1 MLFLWGGVERIDGIL
16 LFLKEYSM
24 SKDQKN
30 KDLVTQLW
38 GWILFLICSALFII
52 SGVRARDVVTTAAS
66 VIFFLGC
73 VVFVIPL
80 IQAIRREE

>member
-1 MLFLWGGVERIDGIL
+1 
-16 LFLKEYSM
+16 M
-24 SKDQKN
+24 SKDEKN

-38 GWILFLICSALFII
+38 GWILFLICSVLFII
-52 SGVRARDVVTTAAS
+52 SGVRTGDVVTIVAS
-66 VIFFLGC
+66 VMFLLGC